1 MSGGHYARE
10 LNESL
15 DIASGPARLAR
26 VRRRYAQLA
35 RVYERSLGERLL
47 YARARRQAVE
57 LLRLAPGA
65 TVVDIACGTGLNFP
79 LIEERI
85 GPSGTLIGADLTA
98 GMLRRASARVR
109 RSGWSN
115 VNLVELDVTSLTRE
129 RLEQAGAL
137 TAGKPVDAV
146 LCTLGMSVIPQWEA
160 AWEAMLAIVRPG
172 GTVAVMDGGPPLAP
186 GAAEALL
193 VRPLVWLGCRFF
205 AADWAR
211 EPWKLAERDL
221 EQVETR
227 RFSRD
232 YVRAAAGLTPGGA
245 TADQAP
251 HRLANSNTEAP
262 Q

>member
-1 MSGGHYARE
+1 MSGGRYARE
-10 LNESL
+10 VNQSL
-15 DIASGPARLAR
+15 DMAAGSATLAR
-26 VRRRYAQLA
+26 VRRRYGRLA

-47 YARARRQAVE
+47 YARARRHAVE

-79 LIEERI
+79 LIEEHI

-98 GMLRRASARVR
+98 AMLRRASARAR
-109 RSGWSN
+109 RAGWSN
-115 VNLVELDVTSLTRE
+115 VTLVEFDVTSLTRE
-129 RLEQAGAL
+129 RLEQAGTLA
-137 TAGKPVDAV
+137 AGKPVDAV

-172 GTVAVMDGGPPLAP
+172 GAVAVMDGGPPP
-186 GAAEALL
+186 EPRAAEALL
-193 VRPLVWLGCRFF
+193 ARPLVWLGCRFF
-205 AADWAR
+205 AADWTR

-221 EQVETR
+221 QQVETR
-227 RFSRD
+227 RFSWD

-245 TADQAP
+245 TANQASR
-251 HRLANSNTEAP
+251 RLANSNTEAL